1 MWKSVNYMTQVK
13 KWNTVNLLEASYENL
28 PFSTLT
34 NIMMFVITIFNC
46 LE

>member
-13 KWNTVNLLEASYENL
+13 KWDTVNLLEASYENFT
-28 PFSTLT
+28 FSTLT
-34 NIMMFVITIFNC
+34 NIMMFVITSFNS

>member
-1 MWKSVNYMTQVK
+1 MTQVK
-13 KWNTVNLLEASYENL
+13 KWNLLEASYENL

-34 NIMMFVITIFNC
+34 NIMMFVTIIFDS